1 VVGGQPEAVEPLLA
15 AAEQASAASGEEP
28 HQPSIGRP
36 WSVLA
41 NVPASIAFLRAEVAR
56 LRGDAEQA
64 VAFDQQAL
72 EHLVEDD
79 WLLSSQIAWNLAV
92 ADWLSGRLA
101 PAEDALAEVVSKRR
115 AWGGVGYLAMRA
127 GYDLGQVQRA
137 EGRLSAALATYRQ
150 GLETAGEAGRQLP
163 HLGMAHVG
171 LAEVLYERD
180 ELSAAHR
187 HATQGVALS
196 QQLAFTQPLATGLGM
211 LARIRHAQGDLA
223 GALEAIGQ
231 AQRIK
236 LSPQVVALHNPV
248 PVWRARLLLAHGEVA
263 EAAQWTRERGLS
275 VTDEPGYPREGEYLV
290 LARVLLATHRPDQ
303 ALKLLGWLYD
313 LAVTQGR
320 MGSVIEVRVLQ
331 ALALAASGDQTA
343 GLRALAEALAPAGPE
358 GYVRVFV
365 DEGAPMARLLGRLTV
380 AQRTGQDTTAP
391 RVAPLHL
398 DRLARAFQPG
408 AAHAAPSATRLAAG
422 VAGLVEPL
430 SDRELQV
437 LGLLAAGKSNQQ
449 IADELVVVL
458 DTIKKHVGHIL
469 DKLGAANRTQAV
481 ARARALGL
489 LR

>member
-1 VVGGQPEAVEPLLA
+1 
-15 AAEQASAASGEEP
+15 
-28 HQPSIGRP
+28 
-36 WSVLA
+36 
-41 NVPASIAFLRAEVAR
+41 VAR
-56 LRGDAEQA
+56 LRGDPEQA

-79 WLLSSQIAWNLAV
+79 WLLGSQIAWNLAV

-150 GLETAGEAGRQLP
+150 GLETAGAVGRLPP

-171 LAEVLYERD
+171 LAEALYERD
-180 ELSAAHR
+180 ELPAAHR

-196 QQLAFTQPLATGLGM
+196 QQLAYTQPLATGLGM
-211 LARIRHAQGDLA
+211 LARIRHAQGDPA

-275 VTDEPGYPREGEYLV
+275 VTDEPSYPREGEYLV

-303 ALKLLGWLYD
+303 ALRLLGWLYD

-331 ALALAASGDQTA
+331 ALGLAASGDQTA
-343 GLRALAEALAPAGPE
+343 SLRALAEALALAAPE

-365 DEGAPMARLLGRLTV
+365 DEGAPMARLLGRLAA
-380 AQRTGQDTTAP
+380 AQRTGQAAP
-391 RVAPLHL
+391 SGEVPPGEVPPQFL

-408 AAHAAPSATRLAAG
+408 VAHAAPSATRLAAG
-422 VAGLVEPL
+422 VVGLVEPL

-437 LGLLAAGKSNQQ
+437 LGLLAAGHSNRQ

-458 DTIKKHVGHIL
+458 DTVKKHVGHIL